1 MKSEKQLF
9 DMGYF
14 GDSHS
19 KYGIVL
25 YIDDNVGTLTVMDIT
40 NPLEKNVVNI
50 HDEDF
55 VTVRNLK
62 DESIQAAEQAC
73 KVQLVNKPGSCITS
87 VKVVTKYNYAQALL
101 TAKQTYSLEVTNANP
116 RYIDQREQILLTLAN
131 IAEYD
136 RECMSGLD
144 KLINSDFDYNHRILT
159 ITPSKGNQ
167 IFHITLSIIGK
178 EIIVHNASVRY
189 DNRDI
194 FKNINL
200 DQTAVNPTFTGSPV
214 LATA

>member
-19 KYGIVL
+19 KYGIIL
-25 YIDDNVGTLTVMDIT
+25 YIDDSANTLTVMDIT

-50 HDEDF
+50 HDEEF

-62 DESIQAAEQAC
+62 DEANLAAEQASML
-73 KVQLVNKPGSCITS
+73 QLVNKPGSCITA

-116 RYIDQREQILLTLAN
+116 RYVEQREQILLTLAN

-144 KLINSDFDYNHRILT
+144 KLINSEFDYNHRILT

-194 FKNINL
+194 FKNINI
-200 DQTAVNPTFTGSPV
+200 DKTAINTASASGPL
-214 LATA
+214 LASA